1 MQKVL
6 TIASLAGGVRAAL
19 LLTSYAI
26 VGVALLMFVR
36 LGYLPRLGSG
46 LLGAGFALNFA
57 VIAANGAM
65 PVSSAALERAGREGL
80 EGGTIVKHELM
91 SPDTRLD
98 LLGDVIPI
106 PPPGGVVLS
115 AGDVVFLAGLS
126 VLVAEVVMGRLT
138 YLEPEAPA
146 RGRRGRSR

>member
-1 MQKVL
+1 MQKAL
-6 TIASLAGGVRAAL
+6 TLDSLAGGVRAGL
-19 LLTSYAI
+19 LFASYAI
-26 VGVALLMFVR
+26 VGVALLAFVR
-36 LGYLPRLGSG
+36 LGYLPRLGTG
-46 LLGAGFALNFA
+46 LLGLGFALNFA

-65 PVSSAALERAGREGL
+65 PVSPAALEHAGRDGL

-115 AGDVVFLAGLS
+115 AGDIVFLVGLS
-126 VLVAEVVMGRLT
+126 VLVAEVVMSRRPGSRR
-138 YLEPEAPA
+138 EAPA
-146 RGRRGRSR
+146 SGRRGPSG